1 MADTYVTAASQ
12 SAGSAAEQ
20 AADYR
25 KSQTHTP
32 FTRYN
37 QLSYRF
43 DNRLDRVNGASEVP

>member
-32 FTRYN
+32 FTRSN
-37 QLSYRF
+37 LLSNRY
-43 DNRLDRVNGASEVP
+43 DNWLYRVNGV